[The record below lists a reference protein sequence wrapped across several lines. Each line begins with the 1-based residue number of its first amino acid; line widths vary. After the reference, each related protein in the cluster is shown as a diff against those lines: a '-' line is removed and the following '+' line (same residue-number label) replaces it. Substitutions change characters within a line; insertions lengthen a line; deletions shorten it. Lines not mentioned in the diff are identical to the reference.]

1 MLKYRGTELYPQ
13 RILSST
19 FFLSGLFSAMSYLLN
34 LAFLNKHTC
43 YFSLNFNSK
52 GKTLITFKLYYQKR
66 TLPCPLRLRRDSQTN
81 DQYKIERQ
89 NIDGSS
95 LAMKS
100 LWRLVWVMRHQSF
113 HQFFL
118 LLMFNFK
125 ETWRKIKHFRLLFFY
140 FNLFE
145 KISSHP
151 VFVLIINIV

>member
-1 MLKYRGTELYPQ
+1 MLKCRGTELYPQ

-19 FFLSGLFSAMSYLLN
+19 FFLSGLLYVISYLLN

-66 TLPCPLRLRRDSQTN
+66 TLPCPLRLRRNSQTN

-100 LWRLVWVMRHQSF
+100 LWRLVWAMRHQSF
-113 HQFFL
+113 HQFFCFWCSIL
-118 LLMFNFK
+118 KKLGERSN
-125 ETWRKIKHFRLLFFY
+125 TSDY
-140 FNLFE
+140 FSS
-145 KISSHP
+145 ISIYLRRFHTT
-151 VFVLIINIV
+151 